1 MNEDTQKDVV
11 KPGIFVLVA
20 LSALQPFALNV
31 MAPALPGMALSFD
44 VDYAT
49 IQLTLTFYLVAVA
62 IAQFFGGP
70 LSDRFGRRPVILTSL
85 VLFSFGAFAAVF
97 AHSVGALIAARI
109 LQACGA
115 GTAFALARAVIRDTS
130 GRDES
135 ASRIGYVTMVMV
147 VVPMIAPLCGGMLDE
162 QFGWRSIFV
171 VGTIFGA
178 AVLLYASLKL
188 PETRAGYGVGGG
200 SLRHVLSAFPT
211 LIRNRGFLGY
221 AGALAF
227 CSASFFGFLAAA
239 PYVIVTVMDRSPDV
253 YGAYFALSAFGYMV
267 GNFVSGRF
275 GQRIGT
281 DRMVLIGSIIS
292 SFAIFSELVVIFTL
306 PWTPASFF
314 IPLMGNA
321 IGNGLTMPGATA
333 GALSVRPDLAGSAAG
348 FAGAFQLGLG
358 AAMTVATSHA
368 VEIWPPS
375 IAAIMLACAVVG
387 MICHLAGRTGSPQR
401 DVR

>member
-1 MNEDTQKDVV
+1 MNNPVDSSASLV
-11 KPGIFVLVA
+11 KPGLLVLVA

-31 MAPALPGMALSFD
+31 MAPALPGMADALN

-62 IAQFFGGP
+62 VAQFFGGP
-70 LSDRFGRRPVILTSL
+70 LSDRFGRRPVILGSL
-85 VLFSFGAFAAVF
+85 ALFVLGSLAAVF
-97 AHSVGALIAARI
+97 SQSVTDLIGARI

-147 VVPMIAPLCGGMLDE
+147 VVPMIAPLCGGLLDE
-162 QFGWRSIFV
+162 RFGWRSIFV
-171 VGTIFGA
+171 TGTLFGLV
-178 AVLLYASLKL
+178 VLAFASLRL
-188 PETRAGYGVGGG
+188 PETRATHGVGGG
-200 SLRHVLSAFPT
+200 GLRHMFAAFPT
-211 LIRNRGFLGY
+211 LIRDRRFLGY

-239 PYVIVTVMDRSPDV
+239 PYVVVTTMGRAPDV
-253 YGAYFALSAFGYMV
+253 YGAFFVLSAFGYMV

-281 DRMVLIGSIIS
+281 DRMVLYGSLIS
-292 SFAIFSELVVIFTL
+292 SAAIAIELIVIATL
-306 PWTPASFF
+306 PWTPSSFF

-348 FAGAFQLGLG
+348 FAGGFQLGLG
-358 AAMTVATSHA
+358 ALMTVIASHG

-375 IAAIMLACAVVG
+375 IAFIMLGCAVTGLIVHG
-387 MICHLAGRTGSPQR
+387 WGRKKQVSA
-401 DVR
+401 

>member
-1 MNEDTQKDVV
+1 MSDAKTGEDIV

-20 LSALQPFALNV
+20 MSAIQPFALNV
-31 MAPALPGMALSFD
+31 MAPALPGMAVAFD

-62 IAQFFGGP
+62 VSQFFGGP

-85 VLFSFGAFAAVF
+85 ALFTVGAFAAVF
-97 AHSVGALIAARI
+97 AQSVGTLIAARV

-147 VVPMIAPLCGGMLDE
+147 VVPMVAPLCGGMLDE
-162 QFGWRSIFV
+162 RFGWRSIFL

-178 AVLLYASLKL
+178 AVLLFVSLKL
-188 PETRAGYGVGGG
+188 PETRAGHGIGGG
-200 SLRHVLSAFPT
+200 SLRHMFSAFPA
-211 LIRNRGFLGY
+211 LITNRGFLGY

-239 PYVIVTVMDRSPDV
+239 PYVVVTTMGRSPDV
-253 YGAYFALSAFGYMV
+253 YGAYFVLSAFGYMI
-267 GNFVSGRF
+267 GNFVSGRY
-275 GQRIGT
+275 GRRIGT
-281 DRMVLIGSIIS
+281 DRMVLIGSAIS
-292 SFAIFSELVVIFTL
+292 STAILIELIVIFTL
-306 PWTPASFF
+306 PWTPFSFF
-314 IPLMGNA
+314 VPLMGNA

-375 IAAIMLACAVVG
+375 IATIMLFCALSG
-387 MICHLAGRTGSPQR
+387 LLAHSWGRKNPA
-401 DVR
+401 

>member
-1 MNEDTQKDVV
+1 MTEPEARLAQ
-11 KPGIFVLVA
+11 PGLLVLVA

-31 MAPALPGMALSFD
+31 MAPALPGMAEALN

-62 IAQFFGGP
+62 VAQFFGGP
-70 LSDRFGRRPVILTSL
+70 LSDRFGRRPVILGSL
-85 VLFSFGAFAAVF
+85 ALFVIGSLAAVF
-97 AHSVGALIAARI
+97 AQSVGALIAARV

-162 QFGWRSIFV
+162 RFGWRSIFIA
-171 VGTIFGA
+171 GTAFGI
-178 AVLLYASLKL
+178 AVLLFASLRL
-188 PETRAGYGVGGG
+188 PETRATHGVGGG
-200 SLRHVLSAFPT
+200 SLRHMFAAFPS
-211 LIRNRGFLGY
+211 LIGDRRFLGY

-239 PYVIVTVMDRSPDV
+239 PYVVVTTMGRTPDV
-253 YGAYFALSAFGYMV
+253 YGAFFVLSAFGYMV
-267 GNFVSGRF
+267 GNFVSGRW

-281 DRMVLIGSIIS
+281 DRMVLFGSLIS
-292 SFAIFSELVVIFTL
+292 SFAILVELMVIATL

-314 IPLMGNA
+314 VPLMGNA

-358 AAMTVATSHA
+358 AFMTVIASHS
-368 VEIWPPS
+368 VETWPPS
-375 IAAIMLACAVVG
+375 IALIMLGCAATG
-387 MICHLAGRTGSPQR
+387 LLAHLWGRKTEKLA
-401 DVR
+401 

>member
-1 MNEDTQKDVV
+1 MSSDTQQDLV
-11 KPGIFVLVA
+11 KPGILVLVA
-20 LSALQPFALNV
+20 MSALQPFALNV
-31 MAPALPGMALSFD
+31 MAPALPGMARAFD

-62 IAQFFGGP
+62 ISQFFGGP

-85 VLFSFGAFAAVF
+85 VLFTLGAFAAIF
-97 AHSVGALIAARI
+97 AMNVGTLIAARI

-135 ASRIGYVTMVMV
+135 ASRIGYVTTVMV

-162 QFGWRSIFV
+162 RFGWRSIFLL
-171 VGTIFGA
+171 GTVFGA
-178 AVLLYASLKL
+178 AVLLYVSLKL
-188 PETRAGYGVGGG
+188 PETRAGHGVGSG
-200 SLRHVLSAFPT
+200 SVRHVFMAFPT
-211 LIRNRGFLGY
+211 LLSNRGFLGY

-239 PYVIVTVMDRSPDV
+239 PYVIVTVMGQSPDV
-253 YGAYFALSAFGYMV
+253 YGAYFVLSAFGYMV

-275 GQRIGT
+275 GRRIGT
-281 DRMVLIGSIIS
+281 DRMVLIGSAIS
-292 SFAIFSELVVIFTL
+292 SCAILTELIVIFAL

-314 IPLMGNA
+314 LPLMGNA

-375 IAAIMLACAVVG
+375 IAAIMLACAVTG
-387 MICHLAGRTGSPQR
+387 LLCHLTGRIGRDAG
-401 DVR
+401 

>member
-1 MNEDTQKDVV
+1 MKDDAALLA
-11 KPGIFVLVA
+11 KPGILVLVA
-20 LSALQPFALNV
+20 MSALQPFALNV
-31 MAPALPGMALSFD
+31 MAPALPGMARTFG

-62 IAQFFGGP
+62 VSQFFGGP
-70 LSDRFGRRPVILTSL
+70 LSDRFGRRPVILCSL
-85 VLFSFGAFAAVF
+85 ALFTLGAFAAAF
-97 AHSVGALIAARI
+97 APSVGALIAARV
-109 LQACGA
+109 LQASGA

-130 GRDES
+130 DRDES

-162 QFGWRSIFV
+162 RFGWRSIFM
-171 VGTIFGA
+171 VGTVFGA
-178 AVLLYASLKL
+178 AVLLFVSLKL
-188 PETRAGYGVGGG
+188 PETHAGRGVGGG
-200 SLRHVLSAFPT
+200 SLRHMFSAFPKLAT
-211 LIRNRGFLGY
+211 DRRFLGY

-239 PYVIVTVMDRSPDV
+239 PYVVVTAMGQTPDV
-253 YGAYFALSAFGYMV
+253 YGAYFVLSAFGYMI

-275 GQRIGT
+275 GRRIGT
-281 DRMVLIGSIIS
+281 DRMVIIGSAIS
-292 SFAIFSELVVIFTL
+292 SVSILTELIVIFTL
-306 PWTPASFF
+306 PWTPFSFF
-314 IPLMGNA
+314 VPLMGNA
-321 IGNGLTMPGATA
+321 VGNGLTMPGATA

-375 IAAIMLACAVVG
+375 VAAVMLACAVTG
-387 MICHLAGRTGSPQR
+387 MACHLAGRAGR
-401 DVR
+401 

>member
-1 MNEDTQKDVV
+1 MNESEAQVI
-11 KPGIFVLVA
+11 KPGLFVLVA

-31 MAPALPGMALSFD
+31 MAPALPGMAEALN

-70 LSDRFGRRPVILTSL
+70 LSDRFGRRPVILGSL
-85 VLFSFGAFAAVF
+85 ALFVLGSLAAVF

-147 VVPMIAPLCGGMLDE
+147 VVPMIAPLAGGMLDE
-162 QFGWRSIFV
+162 RFGWRSIFIT
-171 VGTIFGA
+171 GTAFGV
-178 AVLLYASLKL
+178 AVLLYASLRL
-188 PETRAGYGVGGG
+188 PETRASHGFGSG
-200 SLRHVLSAFPT
+200 SLRHMFEAFPA
-211 LIRNRGFLGY
+211 LISDRRFLGY

-239 PYVIVTVMDRSPDV
+239 PYVVVTAMGRTPDV
-253 YGAYFALSAFGYMV
+253 YGAFFVLSAFGYMV
-267 GNFVSGRF
+267 GNFVSGRW

-281 DRMVLIGSIIS
+281 DKMVLFGSLIS
-292 SFAIFSELVVIFTL
+292 SSAILIELVVIAAL
-306 PWTPASFF
+306 PWTPATFF
-314 IPLMGNA
+314 LPLMGNA

-358 AAMTVATSHA
+358 ALMTVIASHS
-368 VEIWPPS
+368 VETWPPS
-375 IAAIMLACAVVG
+375 IALIMLGCATAG
-387 MICHLAGRTGSPQR
+387 LLAHLWGRKTAKPA
-401 DVR
+401 

>member
-1 MNEDTQKDVV
+1 MTAESPAAALP

-20 LSALQPFALNV
+20 MSALQPFALNV
-31 MAPALPGMALSFD
+31 MAPALPGMARAFN

-70 LSDRFGRRPVILTSL
+70 LSDRFGRRPVIIGSL
-85 VLFSFGAFAAVF
+85 ALFTLGAFAASF
-97 AHSVGALIAARI
+97 ANSVGALIAARV

-162 QFGWRSIFV
+162 RFGWRSIFL
-171 VGTIFGA
+171 VGTVFGA
-178 AVLLYASLKL
+178 AVLFFVSLRL
-188 PETRAGYGVGGG
+188 PETHTHRGIAGG
-200 SLRHVLSAFPT
+200 SLRHVFAAFPA
-211 LIRNRGFLGY
+211 LITDRGFLGY

-239 PYVIVTVMDRSPDV
+239 PYVVVNTMGQSPDV
-253 YGAYFALSAFGYMV
+253 YGAYFVLSALGYMI

-275 GQRIGT
+275 GRRIGT
-281 DRMVLIGSIIS
+281 DRMVLIGSAIS
-292 SFAIFSELVVIFTL
+292 STAIFAELIVIFTL
-306 PWTPASFF
+306 PWTPFSFF
-314 IPLMGNA
+314 VPLMGNA

-375 IAAIMLACAVVG
+375 IAAVMLACAVTG
-387 MICHLAGRTGSPQR
+387 MLCHLVGRS
-401 DVR
+401 VRA